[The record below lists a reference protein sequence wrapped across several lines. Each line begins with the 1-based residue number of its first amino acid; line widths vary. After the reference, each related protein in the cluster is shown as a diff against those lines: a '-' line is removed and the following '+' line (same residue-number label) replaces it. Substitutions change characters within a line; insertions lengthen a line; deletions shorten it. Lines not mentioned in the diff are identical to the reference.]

1 MSNMTLFKGSNLPSR
16 LRNQELDEVTKSL
29 MGGSGTSYK
38 RISIKGNVFRMVAG
52 GKEIATNE
60 DRAMN
65 VVIVAAAHDNSR
77 TFYEGQYKEGEAIR
91 PACWSNDG
99 KTPDK
104 GVKDPQCSTCAQC
117 PQNVK
122 GSGQGDSRA
131 CRFSRR
137 LAVVLEGDMDG
148 DVYGLTLPATSI
160 FGKGEEGKLPLQ
172 AYATHLA
179 NFGCPITAV
188 VTEMRFDIKSPT
200 PKLTFKPVRPL
211 TDEEDEIAVRQ
222 GQTADAKAAIT
233 LTVAQQDKVG
243 EKDEEEFET
252 VKKPQAE
259 AEAEDEPVKRTKK
272 AAPAEENADIAKILE
287 DWGND

>member
-16 LRNQELDEVTKSL
+16 LRNQELDDVTKSL
-29 MGGSGTSYK
+29 MGGGGGSSYK

-65 VVIVAAAHDNSR
+65 VVIVAAAPDNSR
-77 TFYEGQYKEGEAIR
+77 TYYEGQYKEGEAIR

-104 GVKDPQCSTCAQC
+104 AVKDPQASTCASC
-117 PQNVK
+117 PQNIK

-137 LAVVLEGDMDG
+137 LAVVLEGDMEG

-211 TDEEDEIAVRQ
+211 TDDEDETAQRQ

-233 LTVAQQDKVG
+233 LTVAQQDKVS

-259 AEAEDEPVKRTKK
+259 AVDDEPVKRSKK
-272 AAPAEENADIAKILE
+272 AAPVEENTDIAKILE

>member
-16 LRNQELDEVTKSL
+16 LKNQELDEVTKSL
-29 MGGSGTSYK
+29 MGGGGGSSYK
-38 RISIKGNVFRMVAG
+38 RISIKGNVFRMVSG

-65 VVIVAAAHDNSR
+65 VVIVAAAPDNSR
-77 TFYEGQYKEGEAIR
+77 TYYEGQYKEGEAIR

-104 GVKDPQCSTCAQC
+104 AVKEPQASTCAGC
-117 PQNVK
+117 PQNIK

-137 LAVVLEGDMDG
+137 LAVVLEGDMEG

-160 FGKGEEGKLPLQ
+160 FGKGEEGKMPLQ
-172 AYATHLA
+172 AYATHLGQ
-179 NFGCPITAV
+179 FGCPVTAV

-222 GQTADAKAAIT
+222 GKTPEAKAAIT

-243 EKDEEEFET
+243 EKDEEFET
-252 VKKPQAE
+252 VKKPE
-259 AEAEDEPVKRTKK
+259 AESEDEPVKRTKK
-272 AAPAEENADIAKILE
+272 AATTEETSDIAKILE

>member
-1 MSNMTLFKGSNLPSR
+1 MSNMTLFKGANLPSR
-16 LRNQELDEVTKSL
+16 LKNQELDDVTKSL

-38 RISIKGNVFRMVAG
+38 RISIKGNVFRMVSG

-65 VVIVAAAHDNSR
+65 VVIVAAAPDNSR
-77 TFYEGQYKEGEAIR
+77 TYYEGQYKEGEAIR

-99 KTPDK
+99 KTPDT
-104 GVKDPQCSTCAQC
+104 GVKDPQASTCAGC

-122 GSGQGDSRA
+122 GSGQGESRA
-131 CRFSRR
+131 CRYSRR

-172 AYATHLA
+172 AYATHLGQ
-179 NFGCPITAV
+179 FGCPITAV

-211 TDEEDEIAVRQ
+211 NDEEDEIAVRQ
-222 GQTADAKAAIT
+222 GQTPEAKAAVT

-252 VKKPQAE
+252 VKKTE
-259 AEAEDEPVKRTKK
+259 VEDEEPVKRTKK
-272 AAPAEENADIAKILE
+272 AAPAEENTDIAKILE

>member
-1 MSNMTLFKGSNLPSR
+1 MSNMTLFKGANLPAR

-29 MGGSGTSYK
+29 MGGGGGASYK

-65 VVIVAAAHDNSR
+65 VVIVAAAPDNSR
-77 TFYEGQYKEGEAIR
+77 TYYEGQYKEGEAIR

-104 GVKDPQCSTCAQC
+104 AVKEPQCSTCAQC

-137 LAVVLEGDMDG
+137 LAVVLEGDMEG

-172 AYATHLA
+172 AYANHLGQ
-179 NFGCPITAV
+179 FGCPITAV

-211 TDEEDEIAVRQ
+211 TDEEDEIAQRQ
-222 GQTADAKAAIT
+222 GQTPDAKAAVT

-243 EKDEEEFET
+243 EKDEEFET
-252 VKKPQAE
+252 VKKTE
-259 AEAEDEPVKRTKK
+259 ASAEDEPVKRTKK

>member
-16 LRNQELDEVTKSL
+16 LRNQELDDVTKSL
-29 MGGSGTSYK
+29 MGGGGGSSYK

-65 VVIVAAAHDNSR
+65 VVIVAAAPDNSR
-77 TFYEGQYKEGEAIR
+77 TYYEGQYKEGEAIR

-104 GVKDPQCSTCAQC
+104 AVKDPQASTCASC
-117 PQNVK
+117 PQNIK

-137 LAVVLEGDMDG
+137 LAVVLEGDMEG

-172 AYATHLA
+172 AYATHLG

-200 PKLTFKPVRPL
+200 PKLTFKPIRPL
-211 TDEEDEIAVRQ
+211 TDDEDEIAQRQ
-222 GQTADAKAAIT
+222 GQSADAKAAIT

-252 VKKPQAE
+252 VKKAE
-259 AEAEDEPVKRTKK
+259 TEDEPVKRSKK
-272 AAPAEENADIAKILE
+272 AAPVEESADIAKILE

>member
-1 MSNMTLFKGSNLPSR
+1 MSNMTLFKGANLPSR
-16 LRNQELDEVTKSL
+16 LKNQELDETTKAL
-29 MGGSGTSYK
+29 MGGGSGSTYK
-38 RISIKGNVFRMVAG
+38 RISIKGNVFRMISG

-65 VVIVAAAHDNSR
+65 VVIVASAADNSR
-77 TFYEGQYKEGEAIR
+77 TYYEGQYKEGEAIR

-104 GVKDPQCSTCAQC
+104 GVKYPQASTCAGC
-117 PQNVK
+117 PQNIK

-137 LAVVLEGDMDG
+137 LAVVLEGDLDG

-160 FGKGEEGKLPLQ
+160 FGKGEDGKLPLQ
-172 AYATHLA
+172 AYATFLGQH
-179 NFGCPITAV
+179 NCPITAV

-200 PKLTFKPVRPL
+200 PKLTFKAVRPL
-211 TDEEDEIAVRQ
+211 TDEEDESAQRQ
-222 GQTADAKAAIT
+222 GQTAEAKAAIT

-243 EKDEEEFET
+243 EKEEEFET
-252 VKKPQAE
+252 VKKSEPE
-259 AEAEDEPVKRTKK
+259 AEPVKVSKK
-272 AAPAEENADIAKILE
+272 QAQPEADQDLAKILE

>member
-1 MSNMTLFKGSNLPSR
+1 MSNMTLFKGANLPSR
-16 LRNQELDEVTKSL
+16 LKNQELDDVTKSL
-29 MGGSGTSYK
+29 MGGGGGSTYK
-38 RISIKGNVFRMVAG
+38 RISIKGNVFRMVSG

-65 VVIVAAAHDNSR
+65 VVIVAAAPDNSR
-77 TFYEGQYKEGEAIR
+77 TYYEGQYKEGEAIR

-104 GVKDPQCSTCAQC
+104 GVKNPQASTCASC
-117 PQNVK
+117 PQNIK

-148 DVYGLTLPATSI
+148 DVYGLTLPATSV

-172 AYATHLA
+172 AYATHIGQ
-179 NFGCPITAV
+179 FGCPVTAV

-243 EKDEEEFET
+243 EKDEEFET

-259 AEAEDEPVKRTKK
+259 AESEPVKVTKK
-272 AAPAEENADIAKILE
+272 QTQPEGEADLAKILE

>member
-16 LRNQELDEVTKSL
+16 LRNQELDDVTKSL
-29 MGGSGTSYK
+29 MGGSGASYK
-38 RISIKGNVFRMVAG
+38 RISIKGNVFRMIAG

-65 VVIVAAAHDNSR
+65 VVIVAAAPDNSR
-77 TFYEGQYKEGEAIR
+77 TYYEGQYKEGEAIR

-104 GVKDPQCSTCAQC
+104 AVKEPQCSTCAQC

>member
-1 MSNMTLFKGSNLPSR
+1 MSNMTLFKGANLPSR
-16 LRNQELDEVTKSL
+16 LKNQELDETTKAL
-29 MGGSGTSYK
+29 MGGGGGSNYK
-38 RISIKGNVFRMVAG
+38 RISIKGNVFRMISG

-65 VVIVAAAHDNSR
+65 VVVVASAPANSR
-77 TFYEGQYKEGEAIR
+77 TYYEGQYKEGEAIR

-99 KTPDK
+99 QTPDK
-104 GVKDPQCSTCAQC
+104 GVAEPQCSSCAQC

-137 LAVVLEGDMDG
+137 LAVVLEGDLEG

-160 FGKGEEGKLPLQ
+160 FGKGEDGKLPLQ
-172 AYATHLA
+172 AYATFLGQH
-179 NFGCPITAV
+179 NCPVTAV

-200 PKLTFKPVRPL
+200 PKLTFKAVRPL
-211 TDEEDEIAVRQ
+211 TDDEDEIAQRQ
-222 GQTADAKAAIT
+222 GQTAEAKAAIT

-243 EKDEEEFET
+243 EKDEEFET

-259 AEAEDEPVKRTKK
+259 AESEPVKVTKK
-272 AAPAEENADIAKILE
+272 QAQPECEADLAKILE

>member
-1 MSNMTLFKGSNLPSR
+1 MSNMTLFKGANLPSR
-16 LRNQELDEVTKSL
+16 LKNQELDETTKSL
-29 MGGSGTSYK
+29 MGGGSGATYK

-65 VVIVAAAHDNSR
+65 VVVVASAPDNSR
-77 TFYEGQYKEGEAIR
+77 TYYEGQYKEGEAIR

-104 GVKDPQCSTCAQC
+104 GVKSPQSNACASC
-117 PQNVK
+117 PQNIK
-122 GSGQGDSRA
+122 GSGSGESRA

-137 LAVVLEGDMDG
+137 LAVVLEGDLEG

-160 FGKGEEGKLPLQ
+160 FGKGEDGKLPLQ
-172 AYATHLA
+172 AYATFLGQH
-179 NFGCPITAV
+179 NCPVTAV

-200 PKLTFKPVRPL
+200 PKLTFKAVRPL

-243 EKDEEEFET
+243 EKEEEFET

-259 AEAEDEPVKRTKK
+259 AESEPVKVTKK
-272 AAPAEENADIAKILE
+272 QAQPEGDTDLAKILE

>member
-29 MGGSGTSYK
+29 MGGSGGSSYK

-65 VVIVAAAHDNSR
+65 VVIVAAAPDNSR
-77 TFYEGQYKEGEAIR
+77 TYYEGQYKEGEAIR

-104 GVKDPQCSTCAQC
+104 GVKDPQASTCAGC
-117 PQNVK
+117 PQNIK

-148 DVYGLTLPATSI
+148 DVYGLTLPATSV

-172 AYATHLA
+172 AYATHLGQ
-179 NFGCPITAV
+179 FGCPITAV

-211 TDEEDEIAVRQ
+211 TDEEDEIAQRQ
-222 GQTADAKAAIT
+222 GKTPDAKAAIT

-243 EKDEEEFET
+243 DKDEEFET
-252 VKKPQAE
+252 VSKKE
-259 AEAEDEPVKRTKK
+259 IVEDEPVKRTKK
-272 AAPAEENADIAKILE
+272 AAPAEENTDIAKILE

>member
-1 MSNMTLFKGSNLPSR
+1 MSNMTLFKGANLPSR
-16 LRNQELDEVTKSL
+16 LKNQELDETTKSL
-29 MGGSGTSYK
+29 MGGGSGSTFK

-65 VVIVAAAHDNSR
+65 VVIVASAPDNSR
-77 TFYEGQYKEGEAIR
+77 TYYAGQYKEGEAIR

-104 GVKDPQCSTCAQC
+104 GVAEPQASTCANC
-117 PQNVK
+117 PQNIK
-122 GSGQGDSRA
+122 GSGQGESRA

-137 LAVVLEGDMDG
+137 LAVVLEGDLEG

-160 FGKGEEGKLPLQ
+160 FGKGEDGKLPLQ
-172 AYATHLA
+172 AYATFLGQH
-179 NFGCPITAV
+179 NCPVTAV

-200 PKLTFKPVRPL
+200 PKLTFKAVRPL

-243 EKDEEEFET
+243 DKEEAFEKPLL
-252 VKKPQAE
+252 KK
-259 AEAEDEPVKRTKK
+259 AEAEDEAEPVKVTKK
-272 AAPAEENADIAKILE
+272 QAQPEGDADLAKILE

>member
-1 MSNMTLFKGSNLPSR
+1 MSNMTLFKGANLPSR

-29 MGGSGTSYK
+29 MGGAGGGNYK

-65 VVIVAAAHDNSR
+65 VVIVAAAPHNSR

-99 KTPDK
+99 QTPDAS
-104 GVKDPQCSTCAQC
+104 VKNPQASTCAQC
-117 PQNVK
+117 PQNIK

-148 DVYGLTLPATSI
+148 DVYGLTLPATSV

-172 AYATHLA
+172 AYATHLGQ
-179 NFGCPITAV
+179 FGCPITAV

-211 TDEEDEIAVRQ
+211 TDDEDETAQRQ
-222 GQTADAKAAIT
+222 GQTPEAKAAIT

-243 EKDEEEFET
+243 DKDEEPFE
-252 VKKPQAE
+252 KPLVE
-259 AEAEDEPVKRTKK
+259 KAEAEDEPVKRTKK
-272 AAPAEENADIAKILE
+272 AAPVEENTDIAKILE

>member
-1 MSNMTLFKGSNLPSR
+1 MSNMTLFKGANLPSR
-16 LRNQELDEVTKSL
+16 LKNQELDETTKAL
-29 MGGSGTSYK
+29 MGGGSGSTYK
-38 RISIKGNVFRMVAG
+38 RISIKGNVFRMVSG

-65 VVIVAAAHDNSR
+65 VIIVASAPANSR
-77 TFYEGQYKEGEAIR
+77 TYYEGQYKEGEVL
-91 PACWSNDG
+91 PPTCWSNDG
-99 KTPDK
+99 VAPDAAVKTP
-104 GVKDPQCSTCAQC
+104 QCGTCAQC
-117 PQNVK
+117 PQNIK

-137 LAVVLEGDMDG
+137 LAVVLEGDIEG

-172 AYATHLA
+172 AYATFLGQH
-179 NFGCPITAV
+179 NCPITAV

-200 PKLTFKPVRPL
+200 PKLTFKAIRPL
-211 TDEEDEIAVRQ
+211 TDAEDEIAVRQ
-222 GQTADAKAAIT
+222 GQTTEAKAAVT

-243 EKDEEEFET
+243 EKEEEFET

-259 AEAEDEPVKRTKK
+259 AESEPVKVTKK
-272 AAPAEENADIAKILE
+272 QAQPEGEADLAKILE

>member
-1 MSNMTLFKGSNLPSR
+1 MSNMTLFKGANLPSR
-16 LRNQELDEVTKSL
+16 LKNQELDDVTKSL
-29 MGGSGTSYK
+29 MGGNGTSYK
-38 RISIKGNVFRMVAG
+38 RISIKGNVFRMVSG

-65 VVIVAAAHDNSR
+65 VVIVAAAPDNSR
-77 TFYEGQYKEGEAIR
+77 TYYEGQYKEGEAIR

-99 KTPDK
+99 KTPDT
-104 GVKDPQCSTCAQC
+104 GVKDPQASTCAGC

-122 GSGQGDSRA
+122 GSGQGESRA
-131 CRFSRR
+131 CRYSRR

-172 AYATHLA
+172 AYATHLGQ
-179 NFGCPITAV
+179 FGCPITAV

-211 TDEEDEIAVRQ
+211 NDEEDEIAVRQ
-222 GQTADAKAAIT
+222 GQTPEAKAAVT

-252 VKKPQAE
+252 VKKTE
-259 AEAEDEPVKRTKK
+259 VEDEEPVKRTKK
-272 AAPAEENADIAKILE
+272 AAPAEENTDIAKILE

>member
-1 MSNMTLFKGSNLPSR
+1 MSNMTLFKGANLPSR
-16 LRNQELDEVTKSL
+16 LKNQELDDVTKSL
-29 MGGSGTSYK
+29 MGGGGGSTYK

-65 VVIVAAAHDNSR
+65 VIIVASASDNSR
-77 TFYEGQYKEGEAIR
+77 TYYEGQYKEGEAIR

-104 GVKDPQCSTCAQC
+104 GVKEPQASACASC
-117 PQNVK
+117 PQNIK
-122 GSGQGDSRA
+122 GSGQGESRA

-137 LAVVLEGDMDG
+137 LAVVLEGDIEG

-160 FGKGEEGKLPLQ
+160 FGKGEDGKMPLQ
-172 AYATHLA
+172 AYATFLGQH
-179 NFGCPITAV
+179 NCPVTAV

-200 PKLTFKPVRPL
+200 PKLTFKAVRPL

-243 EKDEEEFET
+243 EKEEEFET

-259 AEAEDEPVKRTKK
+259 AESEPVKVTKK
-272 AAPAEENADIAKILE
+272 QAQPEGEADLAKILE

>member
-16 LRNQELDEVTKSL
+16 LKNQELDEVTKSL
-29 MGGSGTSYK
+29 MGGSGGSSFK

-65 VVIVAAAHDNSR
+65 VIIVASAPENSR
-77 TFYEGQYKEGEAIR
+77 TYYEGQYKEGEAIR

-104 GVKDPQCSTCAQC
+104 AVKEAQCSTCAQC

-137 LAVVLEGDMDG
+137 LAVVLEGDIEG

-172 AYATHLA
+172 AYATFLGQH
-179 NFGCPITAV
+179 NCPVTAV

-200 PKLTFKPVRPL
+200 PKLTFKAIRPL
-211 TDEEDEIAVRQ
+211 SDEEDEIAVRQ
-222 GQTADAKAAIT
+222 GQSADAKAAIT

-243 EKDEEEFET
+243 EKDEEFET
-252 VKKPQAE
+252 VSKKESVE
-259 AEAEDEPVKRTKK
+259 ADAEPVKVTKK
-272 AAPAEENADIAKILE
+272 QAQPEGEADLAKILE

>member
-1 MSNMTLFKGSNLPSR
+1 MSNMTLFKNANLPSR
-16 LRNQELDEVTKSL
+16 LKNQELDDVTKSL

-65 VVIVAAAHDNSR
+65 VVIVAAASDNSR
-77 TFYEGQYKEGEAIR
+77 TYYEGQYKEGEAIR

-99 KTPDK
+99 KTPDA
-104 GVKDPQCSTCAQC
+104 GVKTPQCSTCAQC

-122 GSGQGDSRA
+122 GSGQGESRA
-131 CRFSRR
+131 CRYSRR
-137 LAVVLEGDMDG
+137 LAVVLEGDMEG

-160 FGKGEEGKLPLQ
+160 FGKGEEGKMPLQ
-172 AYATHLA
+172 AYATHLGQ
-179 NFGCPITAV
+179 FGCPVTAV

-222 GQTADAKAAIT
+222 GQTPEAKAAVT

-243 EKDEEEFET
+243 EKDEEFET
-252 VKKPQAE
+252 VKQPAAE
-259 AEAEDEPVKRTKK
+259 TESEPVKVSKK
-272 AAPAEENADIAKILE
+272 TAAPAESADIAKILE

>member
-1 MSNMTLFKGSNLPSR
+1 MSNMTLFKGANLPSR
-16 LRNQELDEVTKSL
+16 LRNQELDDVTKSL
-29 MGGSGTSYK
+29 MGGGGGSSYK

-65 VVIVAAAHDNSR
+65 VVIVAAAPDNSR
-77 TFYEGQYKEGEAIR
+77 TYYEGQYKEGEAIR

-104 GVKDPQCSTCAQC
+104 GVKEPQANTCASC
-117 PQNVK
+117 PQNIK

-148 DVYGLTLPATSI
+148 DVYGLTLPATSV

-172 AYATHLA
+172 AYATHLGQ
-179 NFGCPITAV
+179 FGCPITAV

-211 TDEEDEIAVRQ
+211 NDEEDEIAQRQ
-222 GQTADAKAAIT
+222 GKTPDAKAAIT

-252 VKKPQAE
+252 VKKAE
-259 AEAEDEPVKRTKK
+259 TEEEPVKRVKK
-272 AAPAEENADIAKILE
+272 AAPAEENTDIAKILE

>member
-1 MSNMTLFKGSNLPSR
+1 MSNMTLFKGANLPSR
-16 LRNQELDEVTKSL
+16 LKNQELDDVTKSL
-29 MGGSGTSYK
+29 MGGGSGGNYK
-38 RISIKGNVFRMVAG
+38 RISIKGNVFRMVSG

-65 VVIVAAAHDNSR
+65 VVIVAAAPDNSR
-77 TFYEGQYKEGEAIR
+77 TYYEGQYKEGEAIR

-104 GVKDPQCSTCAQC
+104 GVKEPQCASCAQC

-122 GSGQGDSRA
+122 GSGQGESRA
-131 CRFSRR
+131 CRYSRR

-172 AYATHLA
+172 AYATHLGQ
-179 NFGCPITAV
+179 FGCPITAV

-211 TDEEDEIAVRQ
+211 NDEEDEIAVRQ
-222 GQTADAKAAIT
+222 GQTPEAKAAVT

-252 VKKPQAE
+252 VKKTE
-259 AEAEDEPVKRTKK
+259 VEDEEPVKRTKK

>member
-1 MSNMTLFKGSNLPSR
+1 MSNMTLFKGANLPSR
-16 LRNQELDEVTKSL
+16 LKNQELDETTKSL
-29 MGGSGTSYK
+29 MGGGGSTYK

-65 VVIVAAAHDNSR
+65 VIIVASAPDNSR
-77 TFYEGQYKEGEAIR
+77 TYYEGQYKEGEAIR

-99 KTPDK
+99 KTPDA
-104 GVKDPQCSTCAQC
+104 GVKTPQASACASC
-117 PQNVK
+117 PQNIK

-137 LAVVLEGDMDG
+137 LAVVLEGDIEG

-160 FGKGEEGKLPLQ
+160 FGKGEDGKMPLQ
-172 AYATHLA
+172 AYATFLGQH
-179 NFGCPITAV
+179 NCPVTAV

-200 PKLTFKPVRPL
+200 PKLTFKAVRPL

-222 GQTADAKAAIT
+222 GQTADAKAAVT

-243 EKDEEEFET
+243 EKEEEFET
-252 VKKPQAE
+252 VSKKEPVE
-259 AEAEDEPVKRTKK
+259 AEPVKVTKK
-272 AAPAEENADIAKILE
+272 QAQPEGEADLAKILE

>member
-1 MSNMTLFKGSNLPSR
+1 MSNMTLFKGANLPSR
-16 LRNQELDEVTKSL
+16 LKNQELDETTKAL
-29 MGGSGTSYK
+29 MGGGSGSTYK
-38 RISIKGNVFRMVAG
+38 RISIKGNVFRMISG

-65 VVIVAAAHDNSR
+65 VVIVASAADNSR
-77 TFYEGQYKEGEAIR
+77 TYYEGQYKEGEAIR

-104 GVKDPQCSTCAQC
+104 GVKDPQASTCAGC
-117 PQNVK
+117 PQNIK

-137 LAVVLEGDMDG
+137 LAVVLEGDLDG

-160 FGKGEEGKLPLQ
+160 FGKGEDGKLPLQ
-172 AYATHLA
+172 AYATFLGQH
-179 NFGCPITAV
+179 NCPITAV

-200 PKLTFKPVRPL
+200 PKLTFKAVRPL
-211 TDEEDEIAVRQ
+211 TDEEDESAQRQ
-222 GQTADAKAAIT
+222 GQTAEAKAAIT

-243 EKDEEEFET
+243 EKEEEFET
-252 VKKPQAE
+252 VKKSEPE
-259 AEAEDEPVKRTKK
+259 AEPVKVAKK
-272 AAPAEENADIAKILE
+272 QAQPEADQDLAKILE

>member
-1 MSNMTLFKGSNLPSR
+1 MSNMTLFKGANLPSR
-16 LRNQELDEVTKSL
+16 LKNQELDETTKAL
-29 MGGSGTSYK
+29 MGGGSGSTYK
-38 RISIKGNVFRMVAG
+38 RISIKGNVFRMISG

-65 VVIVAAAHDNSR
+65 VVIVASAADNSR
-77 TFYEGQYKEGEAIR
+77 TYYEGQYKEGEAIR

-104 GVKDPQCSTCAQC
+104 GVKDPQASTCAGC
-117 PQNVK
+117 PQNIK

-137 LAVVLEGDMDG
+137 LAVVLEGDLDG

-160 FGKGEEGKLPLQ
+160 FGKGEDGKLPLQ
-172 AYATHLA
+172 AYATFLGQH
-179 NFGCPITAV
+179 NCPITAV

-200 PKLTFKPVRPL
+200 PKLTFKAVRPL
-211 TDEEDEIAVRQ
+211 TDEEDESAQRQ
-222 GQTADAKAAIT
+222 GQTAEAKAAIT

-243 EKDEEEFET
+243 EKEEEFET
-252 VKKPQAE
+252 VKKSEPE
-259 AEAEDEPVKRTKK
+259 AEPVKVSKK
-272 AAPAEENADIAKILE
+272 QAQPEADQDLAKILE

>member
-1 MSNMTLFKGSNLPSR
+1 MSNMTLFKGANLPSR
-16 LRNQELDEVTKSL
+16 LKNQELDDVTKSL
-29 MGGSGTSYK
+29 MSGGGNGSSYK

-52 GKEIATNE
+52 GKEVATNE

-65 VVIVAAAHDNSR
+65 VVIVAAAPDNSR
-77 TFYEGQYKEGEAIR
+77 TYYAGQYKEGEAIR

-104 GVKDPQCSTCAQC
+104 GVKDPQASTCASC
-117 PQNVK
+117 PQNIK

-148 DVYGLTLPATSI
+148 DVYGLTLPATSV

-172 AYATHLA
+172 AYATHLGQ
-179 NFGCPITAV
+179 FGCPITAV

-200 PKLTFKPVRPL
+200 PKLTFKPIRPL
-211 TDEEDEIAVRQ
+211 NDEEDETAQRQ
-222 GQTADAKAAIT
+222 GKTPDAKAAIT

-252 VKKPQAE
+252 VKKAD
-259 AEAEDEPVKRTKK
+259 AEDEPVKRTKK
-272 AAPAEENADIAKILE
+272 PAPAEENTDIAKILE

>member
-1 MSNMTLFKGSNLPSR
+1 MSNMTLFKGANLPSR
-16 LRNQELDEVTKSL
+16 LKNQELDETTKAL
-29 MGGSGTSYK
+29 MGGSGTNYK
-38 RISIKGNVFRMVAG
+38 RISIKGNVFRMISG

-65 VVIVAAAHDNSR
+65 VVIVASAPANSR
-77 TFYEGQYKEGEAIR
+77 TYYEGQYKEGEAIR

-99 KTPDK
+99 QTPDA
-104 GVKDPQCSTCAQC
+104 GVKNPQCSTCAQC

-122 GSGQGDSRA
+122 GSGQGESRA

-137 LAVVLEGDMDG
+137 LAVVLEGDLEG

-160 FGKGEEGKLPLQ
+160 FGKGEDGKMPLQ
-172 AYATHLA
+172 AYATFLGQH
-179 NFGCPITAV
+179 NCPVTAV

-200 PKLTFKPVRPL
+200 PKLTFKAVRPL
-211 TDEEDEIAVRQ
+211 TDDEDAIAQSQ
-222 GQTADAKAAIT
+222 GQTAEAKAAIT

-243 EKDEEEFET
+243 EKEEEFET

-259 AEAEDEPVKRTKK
+259 AESEPVKVTKK
-272 AAPAEENADIAKILE
+272 QAQPEGEADLAKILE

>member
-29 MGGSGTSYK
+29 MGGAGGSSYK

-65 VVIVAAAHDNSR
+65 VVIVAAAPANSR
-77 TFYEGQYKEGEAIR
+77 TYYEGQYKEGEAIR

-99 KTPDK
+99 QTPDAS
-104 GVKDPQCSTCAQC
+104 VKKPQASTCAQC

-148 DVYGLTLPATSI
+148 DVYGLTLPATSV

-172 AYATHLA
+172 AYATHLGQ
-179 NFGCPITAV
+179 FGCPITAV

-211 TDEEDEIAVRQ
+211 TDEEDEIAQRQ
-222 GQTADAKAAIT
+222 GQTPDAKAAIT

-259 AEAEDEPVKRTKK
+259 AEDEPVKRTKK
-272 AAPAEENADIAKILE
+272 AAPAEESADIAKILE